1 MKRTVKML
9 KIAMFLIILSV
20 FTLLISCTKEK
31 SEKQAS
37 LTEATDSE
45 YIVNEVLNFSRMA
58 TDLKAGKLLK
68 NAEKMPIDTA
78 LYYISATLN
87 YTYCYHTANYGKLHM
102 DTITIKVP
110 ILGMEEKTFLV
121 DALAGFND
129 AVAKARAK
137 FVKIDELTKK
147 PINVAFLNAEINQDM
162 DTVSF
167 SLGLQIGIGNGQTI
181 SSSGSFNVNEQYWW
195 LRDSQNC
202 FDGNEFSGG
211 APNVLEQHLM
221 FKYIPA
227 PPANCRYWFPITEVK
242 TFIAT
247 RYPGDGTPDYFCDYK
262 IFYASGPNQQ
272 VLTTTVQCLGL
283 ETSHPDIHEMEYYL
297 NGLDQI
303 IAEYLLNSGKSA
315 AAIFIGHE
323 FIPIDINNSTIKH
336 SPQLTY
342 GVKRITC
349 WESEYPIGIE
359 IE

>member
-1 MKRTVKML
+1 MKRTVKTL
-9 KIAMFLIILSV
+9 KSLLPLIILSA
-20 FTLLISCTKEK
+20 FTLLIGCTKEK
-31 SEKQAS
+31 SEKQVS
-37 LTEATDSE
+37 LTEATESE
-45 YIVNEVLNFSRMA
+45 YVVNKVLDFSRMA

-87 YTYCYHTANYGKLHM
+87 YTYCYHTANYGKLRM

-110 ILGMEEKTFLV
+110 ILGIEEKTFLV

-147 PINVAFLNAEINQDM
+147 LINVAFLNAEINQDM
-162 DTVSF
+162 DTVSL

-181 SSSGSFNVNEQYWW
+181 SSSGSFNVDEQYWW

-202 FDGNEFSGG
+202 FDGNYLSGG
-211 APNVLEQHLM
+211 APNVLEQHLL
-221 FKYIPA
+221 FKYILA
-227 PPANCRYWFPITEVK
+227 PPANCRYWFPYTQVK
-242 TFIAT
+242 NFIAT
-247 RYPGDGTPDYFCDYK
+247 DYPGDGTPDYFCDYK

-272 VLTTTVQCLGL
+272 VLTNTVQCLGI
-283 ETSHPDIHEMEYYL
+283 ETNHPDIHEMEYYL

-303 IAEYLLNSGKSA
+303 IAEFLLNSGKSA
-315 AAIFIGHE
+315 ATIIIGSE
-323 FIPIDINNSTIKH
+323 FIPINYDNSTIKH

-342 GVKRITC
+342 GVKEITC

-359 IE
+359 